1 MVSTQSTWG
10 HRSGGRVEQVQIELK
25 ERLFKM
31 NVKTVSC
38 VLALLF
44 AAANARYIGTGAS
57 GQCNEIQF
65 FPKCSSDQFLMNMM
79 QCNRVIQSGYPYQSK
94 GQCMSNAD
102 QWISC
107 MQSKL
112 AICMSSNCPSILGG
126 ILGGMDQF
134 MPVFNSFQG
143 VNSLEQ
149 VYQTLDGVIDQ
160 VFTLFNINLPGQLDV
175 IKQSGIKNWPV
186 PLPGVNGL
194 TIDQLLTDLICP
206 DPGVMPDSI
215 QNILLSVESSWQL
228 LSAMGYP
235 DTSAYVPFCDG
246 DFTQYIVNNLLQH
259 AKAFYAATS
268 RSEWCSVQTSLYE
281 MGSNVLN
288 NKCSF
293 DRLATIFSQ
302 VGVPDALIAM
312 FKDSP
317 QLILYTSGCSDTYQP
332 STYQSQPQYS
342 SNYQQSSYP
351 SQYSS
356 NYQESSY
363 PNQYSSNDQ
372 QSSYPSQYSSND
384 QQYQS
389 GGYQS
394 NYQSQYATGNNYN
407 DLENLLQGLLG
418 NNDVGNFLQGLFGGS
433 NMFGNSFGGLFGNSF
448 LNPFGNLFPNL
459 FGIPFGNS
467 NRNIFGGFSLNP
479 LGNFFPSLFGNPFQ
493 NLFGGSYRS
502 NYQQYPSNGYQSQ
515 YSSNNQQSGS
525 SGYQQSNYQ
534 SQYAPANNLGS
545 LFQNLLGNIGNI
557 FPGLFGGSNL
567 FGGSFQDIFGSLLQG
582 LMGSSYPSNYGSQ
595 SSGYQGA
602 SSNYGSQSSG
612 YQGASSNYGSQYSGY
627 QESSPSGYES
637 QSSEYQ
643 GSSSNYDSQS
653 PGY

>member
-1 MVSTQSTWG
+1 MG

-25 ERLFKM
+25 KRLFKM

-44 AAANARYIGTGAS
+44 AAANARYIGAGAS

-65 FPKCSSDQFLMNMM
+65 FPKCSSDQFIMNMM
-79 QCNRVIQSGYPYQSK
+79 QCNRDIQSGYPYQSK

-112 AICMSSNCPSILGG
+112 AMCMSSNCPSILGS

-160 VFTLFNINLPGQLDV
+160 VFTLFTINLPGQLDV

-194 TIDQLLTDLICP
+194 TIDQ
-206 DPGVMPDSI
+206 
-215 QNILLSVESSWQL
+215 
-228 LSAMGYP
+228 
-235 DTSAYVPFCDG
+235 
-246 DFTQYIVNNLLQH
+246 
-259 AKAFYAATS
+259 
-268 RSEWCSVQTSLYE
+268 
-281 MGSNVLN
+281 
-288 NKCSF
+288 
-293 DRLATIFSQ
+293 LATIFSQ

-317 QLILYTSGCSDTYQP
+317 QLILYTSGCSDTYQK
-332 STYQSQPQYS
+332 STYHSQSQYS

-356 NYQESSY
+356 N
-363 PNQYSSNDQ
+363 N
-372 QSSYPSQYSSND
+372 

-394 NYQSQYATGNNYN
+394 NYQSQYAAGNNYN

-418 NNDVGNFLQGLFGGS
+418 NSGFGNILQDLFGGSYQSNYQPGYQSQYSSNYQQYPSSAYQQSNYQNQYAPANNYNNIGSLFQNLMGNIDFESIFQGLFGGS
-433 NMFGNSFGGLFGNSF
+433 NM
-448 LNPFGNLFPNL
+448 
-459 FGIPFGNS
+459 
-467 NRNIFGGFSLNP
+467 
-479 LGNFFPSLFGNPFQ
+479 
-493 NLFGGSYRS
+493 
-502 NYQQYPSNGYQSQ
+502 
-515 YSSNNQQSGS
+515 
-525 SGYQQSNYQ
+525 
-534 SQYAPANNLGS
+534 A
-545 LFQNLLGNIGNI
+545 
-557 FPGLFGGSNL
+557 
-567 FGGSFQDIFGSLLQG
+567 GGSFQDIFGSLLQSFMG
-582 LMGSSYPSNYGSQ
+582 GSYPSGYQGSSSNYGSQ
-595 SSGYQGA
+595 SSGNQGS

-612 YQGASSNYGSQYSGY
+612 YQGSSSSGY
-627 QESSPSGYES
+627 QS
-637 QSSEYQ
+637 QSS
-643 GSSSNYDSQS
+643 DSQS
-653 PGY
+653 SSSPNY

>member
-1 MVSTQSTWG
+1 MG
-10 HRSGGRVEQVQIELK
+10 RGRVEQVQIEFK

-31 NVKTVSC
+31 NVTAVSC

-44 AAANARYIGTGAS
+44 AAANARYIGAGAS

-65 FPKCSSDQFLMNMM
+65 FPKCSSDQFIMNMM
-79 QCNRVIQSGYPYQSK
+79 QCNRAIQSGYPYQSK
-94 GQCMSNAD
+94 SQCMSNTD

-112 AICMSSNCPSILGG
+112 AMCMSSNCPSILGS
-126 ILGGMDQF
+126 ILGSMDQF

-143 VNSLEQ
+143 INSLEQ

-160 VFTLFNINLPGQLDV
+160 GFTLLNINLPGQLDL

-194 TIDQLLTDLICP
+194 TIDQLLTDMICP

-246 DFTQYIVNNLLQH
+246 DFTQYIVNNLLQQ

-281 MGSNVLN
+281 MGTNVLN
-288 NKCSF
+288 NKCNF
-293 DRLATIFSQ
+293 DRLAAIFSQ

-356 NYQESSY
+356 N
-363 PNQYSSNDQ
+363 
-372 QSSYPSQYSSND
+372 D

-389 GGYQS
+389 SGYQS

-407 DLENLLQGLLG
+407 DLE
-418 NNDVGNFLQGLFGGS
+418 NFLQGLFGGS
-433 NMFGNSFGGLFGNSF
+433 NMFGNSFGGLFGN
-448 LNPFGNLFPNL
+448 LFPNL
-459 FGIPFGNS
+459 FGSPFGNS
-467 NRNIFGGFSLNP
+467 
-479 LGNFFPSLFGNPFQ
+479 FPSLFGNPFQ

-502 NYQQYPSNGYQSQ
+502 NYQPGYQSQ
-515 YSSNNQQSGS
+515 YSSN
-525 SGYQQSNYQ
+525 YQQFNYQ

-582 LMGSSYPSNYGSQ
+582 LMGSSYPSNYPSQ

-602 SSNYGSQSSG
+602 SSNYGSQS
-612 YQGASSNYGSQYSGY
+612 SGY

>member
-10 HRSGGRVEQVQIELK
+10 HRSGGRVEQVQIESK

-31 NVKTVSC
+31 NFKAVTC

-65 FPKCSSDQFLMNMM
+65 FPKCSSDQFIMNMM
-79 QCNRVIQSGYPYQSK
+79 QCNRDIQSGYPYQSK

-112 AICMSSNCPSILGG
+112 AMCMSSNCPSILGS
-126 ILGGMDQF
+126 ILGSMDQF

-143 VNSLEQ
+143 INSLEQ

-160 VFTLFNINLPGQLDV
+160 VFTLLNINLPGQLDV

-194 TIDQLLTDLICP
+194 TIDQLLTDMICP

-235 DTSAYVPFCDG
+235 DTSAYVPFCGG

-288 NKCSF
+288 SKCSF

-332 STYQSQPQYS
+332 SNYQSQPQYSSNSQSSYPNQYS

-363 PNQYSSNDQ
+363 A
-372 QSSYPSQYSSND
+372 SQYSSND

-394 NYQSQYATGNNYN
+394 QYATGNNYN
-407 DLENLLQGLLG
+407 DL
-418 NNDVGNFLQGLFGGS
+418 GNFLQGLFGGS
-433 NMFGNSFGGLFGNSF
+433 NMFGNSFGGLLGNSF

-459 FGIPFGNS
+459 FGSPFGNS

-479 LGNFFPSLFGNPFQ
+479 FGNFFPSLFGNPFQ

-502 NYQQYPSNGYQSQ
+502 NYQPGYQSQYSSNYQQYPSNGYQSQ
-515 YSSNNQQSGS
+515 YSSNNQQYPS

-534 SQYAPANNLGS
+534 SQYAPANNYNNLGS

-557 FPGLFGGSNL
+557 FPGPFGGSNL

-582 LMGSSYPSNYGSQ
+582 LMGSSYPSNYPSQ
-595 SSGYQGA
+595 SAGYQGT
-602 SSNYGSQSSG
+602 
-612 YQGASSNYGSQYSGY
+612 
-627 QESSPSGYES
+627 
-637 QSSEYQ
+637 
-643 GSSSNYDSQS
+643 SSNYDSQS
-653 PGY
+653 PGYQQSSSNYESQSPGY

>member
-1 MVSTQSTWG
+1 MG
-10 HRSGGRVEQVQIELK
+10 FYLNK
-25 ERLFKM
+25 
-31 NVKTVSC
+31 VKAVLC
-38 VLALLF
+38 VTALLI
-44 AAANARYIGTGAS
+44 AVANARYIGAGAA
-57 GQCNEIQF
+57 GQCNGVQF
-65 FPKCSSDQFLMNMM
+65 FPKCSPDQFIINMM
-79 QCNRVIQSGYPYQSK
+79 QCNRIIQSGYPYQNK

-102 QWISC
+102 RWISC
-107 MQSKL
+107 MQTTL
-112 AICMSSNCPSILGG
+112 ENCMSSNCPSMLGSM
-126 ILGGMDQF
+126 LGGMNF
-134 MPVFNSFQG
+134 MPVFDSFQG
-143 VNSLEQ
+143 VHSLEQ
-149 VYQTLDGVIDQ
+149 VYQTLDGVIDMI
-160 VFTLFNINLPGQLDV
+160 FTLLNINLPGQLEM

-186 PLPGVNGL
+186 PLPGVVGL

-206 DPGVMPDSI
+206 NPGVMPDSI
-215 QNILLSVESSWQL
+215 QNILSSVESNWKF
-228 LSAMGYP
+228 LSSMGNP

-259 AKAFYAATS
+259 AKAFYTATS

-288 NKCSF
+288 SKCSF

-363 PNQYSSNDQ
+363 PSQYSSNDQ

-394 NYQSQYATGNNYN
+394 NHQSQYATGNNYN

-418 NNDVGNFLQGLFGGS
+418 NSGFGNFLQGLFGGS
-433 NMFGNSFGGLFGNSF
+433 NMFGHSFGGLFGNSF
-448 LNPFGNLFPNL
+448 LNPFGNLFSNL
-459 FGIPFGNS
+459 FGSPFGNPFANA
-467 NRNIFGGFSLNP
+467 NRNTFGGFSLNP
-479 LGNFFPSLFGNPFQ
+479 FGNFFPSLFGNPFQ

-502 NYQQYPSNGYQSQ
+502 NYQPGYQSQYSSNYQQYPSNGYQSQ
-515 YSSNNQQSGS
+515 YSSN
-525 SGYQQSNYQ
+525 YQQ
-534 SQYAPANNLGS
+534 
-545 LFQNLLGNIGNI
+545 
-557 FPGLFGGSNL
+557 
-567 FGGSFQDIFGSLLQG
+567 
-582 LMGSSYPSNYGSQ
+582 YPSN
-595 SSGYQGA
+595 GYQ
-602 SSNYGSQSSG
+602 S
-612 YQGASSNYGSQYSGY
+612 
-627 QESSPSGYES
+627 
-637 QSSEYQ
+637 
-643 GSSSNYDSQS
+643 
-653 PGY
+653 

>member
-1 MVSTQSTWG
+1 MGDIDAVQELSKFISNLKQQISKM
-10 HRSGGRVEQVQIELK
+10 HVKAQVLC
-25 ERLFKM
+25 L
-31 NVKTVSC
+31 V
-38 VLALLF
+38 ALLF
-44 AAANARYIGTGAS
+44 AVSNARYIGPGAS
-57 GQCNEIQF
+57 GQCNGVQF
-65 FPKCSSDQFLMNMM
+65 FPKCSPDQFIMNMM
-79 QCNRVIQSGYPYQSK
+79 QCNRIIQSGYPYQSK

-102 QWISC
+102 RWISC
-107 MQSKL
+107 MQTTL
-112 AICMSSNCPSILGG
+112 ENCMSSNCPSMLGNM
-126 ILGGMDQF
+126 LGGMNF
-134 MPVFNSFQG
+134 MPVFDSFQG

-160 VFTLFNINLPGQLDV
+160 IFTLFNINLPGQLEM

-215 QNILLSVESSWQL
+215 QNILLSVESNWQL
-228 LSAMGYP
+228 FSAIGYP

-259 AKAFYAATS
+259 AKAFYTATS

-288 NKCSF
+288 SKCSF

-342 SNYQQSSYP
+342 SNYQSSYP

-356 NYQESSY
+356 NYQ
-363 PNQYSSNDQ
+363 
-372 QSSYPSQYSSND
+372 QSSYPSQYSSSN

-418 NNDVGNFLQGLFGGS
+418 NSGFGNFLQGLFGGS
-433 NMFGNSFGGLFGNSF
+433 NMFGNSFGGIFGNSF
-448 LNPFGNLFPNL
+448 LNPFGNLFSNL
-459 FGIPFGNS
+459 FGSPFGNPFGNA
-467 NRNIFGGFSLNP
+467 NRNTFGGFSLNP
-479 LGNFFPSLFGNPFQ
+479 FGNFFPSLFGNSFRRLLSIQ
-493 NLFGGSYRS
+493 L
-502 NYQQYPSNGYQSQ
+502 
-515 YSSNNQQSGS
+515 
-525 SGYQQSNYQ
+525 
-534 SQYAPANNLGS
+534 PARLPKPILIQLPAIPIQWLPTIQLPKS
-545 LFQNLLGNIGNI
+545 ICTSKQ
-557 FPGLFGGSNL
+557 
-567 FGGSFQDIFGSLLQG
+567 LQ
-582 LMGSSYPSNYGSQ
+582 
-595 SSGYQGA
+595 
-602 SSNYGSQSSG
+602 
-612 YQGASSNYGSQYSGY
+612 
-627 QESSPSGYES
+627 
-637 QSSEYQ
+637 
-643 GSSSNYDSQS
+643 
-653 PGY
+653 

>member
-1 MVSTQSTWG
+1 MGIDV
-10 HRSGGRVEQVQIELK
+10 VEELSKFISNLKQQISKMHVKAQVL
-25 ERLFKM
+25 
-31 NVKTVSC
+31 C
-38 VLALLF
+38 VVALLF
-44 AAANARYIGTGAS
+44 AVSNARYIGAGAS
-57 GQCNEIQF
+57 GQCNGVQF
-65 FPKCSSDQFLMNMM
+65 FPKCSPDQFIMNMM
-79 QCNRVIQSGYPYQSK
+79 QCNRIIQSGYPYQSK

-102 QWISC
+102 RWISC
-107 MQSKL
+107 MQTTL
-112 AICMSSNCPSILGG
+112 ENCMSSNCPSMLDNM
-126 ILGGMDQF
+126 LGGMNF
-134 MPVFNSFQG
+134 MPVFDSFQG

-160 VFTLFNINLPGQLDV
+160 IFTLFNINLPGQLDV

-194 TIDQLLTDLICP
+194 TIGQLLTDLICP

-259 AKAFYAATS
+259 AKAFYTASS

-281 MGSNVLN
+281 MGTNVLN

-293 DRLATIFSQ
+293 DRLAAIFSQ

-332 STYQSQPQYS
+332 STYQSQPQYP
-342 SNYQQSSYP
+342 SNNQHSSYP

-356 NYQESSY
+356 N
-363 PNQYSSNDQ
+363 N
-372 QSSYPSQYSSND
+372 
-384 QQYQS
+384 QQYQP

-394 NYQSQYATGNNYN
+394 NYQSPYAAGNNYN

-418 NNDVGNFLQGLFGGS
+418 NSGFGNILQGLFKGS
-433 NMFGNSFGGLFGNSF
+433 NMFGNSCRGSNLFGNSFGGLFGNSF
-448 LNPFGNLFPNL
+448 
-459 FGIPFGNS
+459 
-467 NRNIFGGFSLNP
+467 
-479 LGNFFPSLFGNPFQ
+479 
-493 NLFGGSYRS
+493 GGSYQSNYQPGYQSQYSS

-582 LMGSSYPSNYGSQ
+582 LMGSSYPSNYPSQ

>member
-1 MVSTQSTWG
+1 MGDIDAVQELSKFISNLKQQISKM
-10 HRSGGRVEQVQIELK
+10 HVKAQVLC
-25 ERLFKM
+25 L
-31 NVKTVSC
+31 V
-38 VLALLF
+38 ALLF
-44 AAANARYIGTGAS
+44 AVSNARYIGPGAS
-57 GQCNEIQF
+57 GQCNGVQF
-65 FPKCSSDQFLMNMM
+65 FPKCSPDQFIMNMM
-79 QCNRVIQSGYPYQSK
+79 QCNRIIQSGYPYQSK
-94 GQCMSNAD
+94 DQCMSNAD
-102 QWISC
+102 RWISC
-107 MQSKL
+107 MQTTL
-112 AICMSSNCPSILGG
+112 ENCMSSNCPSMLGNM
-126 ILGGMDQF
+126 LGGMNF
-134 MPVFNSFQG
+134 MPVFDSFQG

-160 VFTLFNINLPGQLDV
+160 IFTLFNINLPGQLEM

-215 QNILLSVESSWQL
+215 QNILSSVETNWQMLSS
-228 LSAMGYP
+228 MGYP

-246 DFTQYIVNNLLQH
+246 DFTQYIVNNLLEH
-259 AKAFYAATS
+259 AKAFYTATS
-268 RSEWCSVQTSLYE
+268 RTEWCSVQTSLYE

-288 NKCSF
+288 SKCNF

-332 STYQSQPQYS
+332 STYRSQPQYS

-363 PNQYSSNDQ
+363 PSQYSSNDQ

-502 NYQQYPSNGYQSQ
+502 NYQ
-515 YSSNNQQSGS
+515 
-525 SGYQQSNYQ
+525 
-534 SQYAPANNLGS
+534 
-545 LFQNLLGNIGNI
+545 
-557 FPGLFGGSNL
+557 
-567 FGGSFQDIFGSLLQG
+567 
-582 LMGSSYPSNYGSQ
+582 
-595 SSGYQGA
+595 
-602 SSNYGSQSSG
+602 
-612 YQGASSNYGSQYSGY
+612 
-627 QESSPSGYES
+627 
-637 QSSEYQ
+637 
-643 GSSSNYDSQS
+643 

>member
-1 MVSTQSTWG
+1 MG
-10 HRSGGRVEQVQIELK
+10 RGRVEQVQIEFK

-31 NVKTVSC
+31 NVTAVSC
-38 VLALLF
+38 VLVLLF
-44 AAANARYIGTGAS
+44 AAANARYIGAGAS

-126 ILGGMDQF
+126 ILSGMDQF

-160 VFTLFNINLPGQLDV
+160 IFTLFNINLPGQLDV

-215 QNILLSVESSWQL
+215 QNIVLSVE
-228 LSAMGYP
+228 
-235 DTSAYVPFCDG
+235 
-246 DFTQYIVNNLLQH
+246 
-259 AKAFYAATS
+259 
-268 RSEWCSVQTSLYE
+268 TSLYE

-288 NKCSF
+288 SKCSF

-332 STYQSQPQYS
+332 SNYQSQPQYSSNSQSSYPSQYS

-356 NYQESSY
+356 NYQE
-363 PNQYSSNDQ
+363 
-372 QSSYPSQYSSND
+372 
-384 QQYQS
+384 
-389 GGYQS
+389 
-394 NYQSQYATGNNYN
+394 
-407 DLENLLQGLLG
+407 
-418 NNDVGNFLQGLFGGS
+418 
-433 NMFGNSFGGLFGNSF
+433 
-448 LNPFGNLFPNL
+448 
-459 FGIPFGNS
+459 
-467 NRNIFGGFSLNP
+467 
-479 LGNFFPSLFGNPFQ
+479 
-493 NLFGGSYRS
+493 
-502 NYQQYPSNGYQSQ
+502 YPSNGYQSQ

-582 LMGSSYPSNYGSQ
+582 LMGSSYPSNYLSQSSGYQGASSNYGSQ

-602 SSNYGSQSSG
+602 SSNYGSQSSE

>member
-25 ERLFKM
+25 KRLFKM

-65 FPKCSSDQFLMNMM
+65 FPKCSSDQFIMNMM
-79 QCNRVIQSGYPYQSK
+79 QCNRNIQSGYPYQSK

-149 VYQTLDGVIDQ
+149 VYQILDGVIDQ

-194 TIDQLLTDLICP
+194 TIDRLLTDLICP

-259 AKAFYAATS
+259 AKAFYTATS

-293 DRLATIFSQ
+293 DRLAAIFSQ

-351 SQYSS
+351 SQYS
-356 NYQESSY
+356 
-363 PNQYSSNDQ
+363 
-372 QSSYPSQYSSND
+372 
-384 QQYQS
+384 
-389 GGYQS
+389 S

-502 NYQQYPSNGYQSQ
+502 NYQPGYQSQYSSNYQQYPSNGYQSQ

-525 SGYQQSNYQ
+525 SGYQQFNYQ

-582 LMGSSYPSNYGSQ
+582 LMGSSYPSNYLSQ

-627 QESSPSGYES
+627 QGASSNYGSQYSGYQESSPSGYES
-637 QSSEYQ
+637 QSSEYH

>member
-25 ERLFKM
+25 KRLFKM
-31 NVKTVSC
+31 NVKTVTC

-44 AAANARYIGTGAS
+44 AAANARYIGAGAS

-65 FPKCSSDQFLMNMM
+65 FPKCSSDQFIMNMM
-79 QCNRVIQSGYPYQSK
+79 QCNRDIQSGYPYQSK

-112 AICMSSNCPSILGG
+112 AMCMSSNCPSILGS
-126 ILGGMDQF
+126 ILGSMDQF

-143 VNSLEQ
+143 INSLEQ

-228 LSAMGYP
+228 FSAIGYP

-259 AKAFYAATS
+259 AKAFYTATS

-342 SNYQQSSYP
+342 SNSQSSYP

-356 NYQESSY
+356 NYQ
-363 PNQYSSNDQ
+363 
-372 QSSYPSQYSSND
+372 QSSYPSQYS
-384 QQYQS
+384 
-389 GGYQS
+389 
-394 NYQSQYATGNNYN
+394 
-407 DLENLLQGLLG
+407 
-418 NNDVGNFLQGLFGGS
+418 
-433 NMFGNSFGGLFGNSF
+433 
-448 LNPFGNLFPNL
+448 
-459 FGIPFGNS
+459 
-467 NRNIFGGFSLNP
+467 
-479 LGNFFPSLFGNPFQ
+479 
-493 NLFGGSYRS
+493 S

-515 YSSNNQQSGS
+515 YSSNYQQYPSN
-525 SGYQQSNYQ
+525 GYQQSNYQ

-582 LMGSSYPSNYGSQ
+582 LMGSSYPSNYLSQSSGYQGASSNYGSQ

-602 SSNYGSQSSG
+602 SSNYGSQSSE

>member
-1 MVSTQSTWG
+1 MG

-25 ERLFKM
+25 KRLFKM

-65 FPKCSSDQFLMNMM
+65 FPKCSSDQFIMNMM

-149 VYQTLDGVIDQ
+149 VYQILDGVIDQ

-206 DPGVMPDSI
+206 DPGVMSDSI

-246 DFTQYIVNNLLQH
+246 DFTQYIVNNLLEH
-259 AKAFYAATS
+259 AKAFFTATS

-288 NKCSF
+288 NKCNL
-293 DRLATIFSQ
+293 DRLATIFIQ

-317 QLILYTSGCSDTYQP
+317 QLILYTSGCSDTYQK
-332 STYQSQPQYS
+332 STYHSQLQYP
-342 SNYQQSSYP
+342 SNNQQSSYL

-356 NYQESSY
+356 N
-363 PNQYSSNDQ
+363 N
-372 QSSYPSQYSSND
+372 

-389 GGYQS
+389 GGCQS
-394 NYQSQYATGNNYN
+394 NYQSQYAAGNNYN

-418 NNDVGNFLQGLFGGS
+418 NSGFGNILQGLFRGS
-433 NMFGNSFGGLFGNSF
+433 NMFGNSCGGSNLFGNLFGGLFGNSF
-448 LNPFGNLFPNL
+448 LNPFGN
-459 FGIPFGNS
+459 
-467 NRNIFGGFSLNP
+467 
-479 LGNFFPSLFGNPFQ
+479 PFQ
-493 NLFGGSYRS
+493 NLFGGSYQS
-502 NYQQYPSNGYQSQ
+502 NYQPGYQSQ
-515 YSSNNQQSGS
+515 YSSNYQQYPS

-534 SQYAPANNLGS
+534 NQYAPANNYNDIGS
-545 LFQNLLGNIGNI
+545 LFQNLLGSIDFGSI
-557 FPGLFGGSNL
+557 FQGLFGGSNMT
-567 FGGSFQDIFGSLLQG
+567 GGSFQDIFGSLLQSF
-582 LMGSSYPSNYGSQ
+582 MGSSYPSGYQGSSYNYGSQ
-595 SSGYQGA
+595 SSGYQG
-602 SSNYGSQSSG
+602 SSSSGYRSQSSD
-612 YQGASSNYGSQYSGY
+612 
-627 QESSPSGYES
+627 S
-637 QSSEYQ
+637 QSS
-643 GSSSNYDSQS
+643 SSTNY
-653 PGY
+653 

>member
-25 ERLFKM
+25 KRLFKM
-31 NVKTVSC
+31 NVKAVSC

-79 QCNRVIQSGYPYQSK
+79 QCNRVIQSGYPYQGK

-126 ILGGMDQF
+126 ILSGMDQF

-160 VFTLFNINLPGQLDV
+160 IFTLFNINLPGQLDV

-215 QNILLSVESSWQL
+215 QNIVLSVESSWQL

-259 AKAFYAATS
+259 AKAFYTATS

-302 VGVPDALIAM
+302 VGVPGALIAM

-363 PNQYSSNDQ
+363 P
-372 QSSYPSQYSSND
+372 SQYSSND

-394 NYQSQYATGNNYN
+394 QYATGNNYN
-407 DLENLLQGLLG
+407 DL
-418 NNDVGNFLQGLFGGS
+418 GNFLQGLFGGS
-433 NMFGNSFGGLFGNSF
+433 NMFGNSFGGLLGNS
-448 LNPFGNLFPNL
+448 
-459 FGIPFGNS
+459 
-467 NRNIFGGFSLNP
+467 
-479 LGNFFPSLFGNPFQ
+479 FQ
-493 NLFGGSYRS
+493 NLFGDSYRSNYQPGYQSQYSS

-557 FPGLFGGSNL
+557 FPGLFGGSN
-567 FGGSFQDIFGSLLQG
+567 
-582 LMGSSYPSNYGSQ
+582 
-595 SSGYQGA
+595 
-602 SSNYGSQSSG
+602 
-612 YQGASSNYGSQYSGY
+612 
-627 QESSPSGYES
+627 
-637 QSSEYQ
+637 
-643 GSSSNYDSQS
+643 
-653 PGY
+653 

>member
-25 ERLFKM
+25 KRLFKM

-65 FPKCSSDQFLMNMM
+65 FPKCSSDQFIMNMM
-79 QCNRVIQSGYPYQSK
+79 QCNRNIQSGYPYQSK

-149 VYQTLDGVIDQ
+149 VYQILDGVIDQ

-194 TIDQLLTDLICP
+194 TIDRLLTDLICP
-206 DPGVMPDSI
+206 DPGVMSDSI

-281 MGSNVLN
+281 MGTNVLN

-342 SNYQQSSYP
+342 SNSQSSYQQSSYP

-356 NYQESSY
+356 
-363 PNQYSSNDQ
+363 SN
-372 QSSYPSQYSSND
+372 

-394 NYQSQYATGNNYN
+394 NYQSQYAPANNY
-407 DLENLLQGLLG
+407 
-418 NNDVGNFLQGLFGGS
+418 
-433 NMFGNSFGGLFGNSF
+433 
-448 LNPFGNLFPNL
+448 
-459 FGIPFGNS
+459 
-467 NRNIFGGFSLNP
+467 
-479 LGNFFPSLFGNPFQ
+479 
-493 NLFGGSYRS
+493 
-502 NYQQYPSNGYQSQ
+502 
-515 YSSNNQQSGS
+515 
-525 SGYQQSNYQ
+525 
-534 SQYAPANNLGS
+534 NNLGS

-557 FPGLFGGSNL
+557 FPGPFGGSNL

-582 LMGSSYPSNYGSQ
+582 L
-595 SSGYQGA
+595 
-602 SSNYGSQSSG
+602 
-612 YQGASSNYGSQYSGY
+612 
-627 QESSPSGYES
+627 
-637 QSSEYQ
+637 
-643 GSSSNYDSQS
+643 
-653 PGY
+653 

>member
-1 MVSTQSTWG
+1 MG
-10 HRSGGRVEQVQIELK
+10 FYLNK
-25 ERLFKM
+25 
-31 NVKTVSC
+31 VKAVLC
-38 VLALLF
+38 VTALLI
-44 AAANARYIGTGAS
+44 AVANARYIGAGAA
-57 GQCNEIQF
+57 GQCNGVQF
-65 FPKCSSDQFLMNMM
+65 FPKCSPDQFIINMM
-79 QCNRVIQSGYPYQSK
+79 QCNRIIQSGYPYQNK

-102 QWISC
+102 RWISC
-107 MQSKL
+107 MQTTL
-112 AICMSSNCPSILGG
+112 ENCMSSNCPSMLGSM
-126 ILGGMDQF
+126 LGGMNF
-134 MPVFNSFQG
+134 MPVFDSFQG
-143 VNSLEQ
+143 VHSLEQ
-149 VYQTLDGVIDQ
+149 VYQTLDGVIDMI
-160 VFTLFNINLPGQLDV
+160 FTLFNINLPGQLEM
-175 IKQSGIKNWPV
+175 IQQSGIKNWPV

-194 TIDQLLTDLICP
+194 TIDQLLTDLVCP

-215 QNILLSVESSWQL
+215 QNILSSVESNW
-228 LSAMGYP
+228 LSLSSMGYP

-246 DFTQYIVNNLLQH
+246 DFTQYIVNNLLEH
-259 AKAFYAATS
+259 AKAFFTATS

-363 PNQYSSNDQ
+363 P
-372 QSSYPSQYSSND
+372 SQYSSND

-389 GGYQS
+389 SGYQS

-418 NNDVGNFLQGLFGGS
+418 NNGVGNFLQGLFGGS
-433 NMFGNSFGGLFGNSF
+433 NMFGNSFGGLFGN
-448 LNPFGNLFPNL
+448 LFPNL
-459 FGIPFGNS
+459 FGSPFGNS

-479 LGNFFPSLFGNPFQ
+479 FGNFFPSLFGNPFQ

-502 NYQQYPSNGYQSQ
+502 NYQPGYQSQYSSNYQQYPSNGYQSQ
-515 YSSNNQQSGS
+515 YSSNYQQSGS

-545 LFQNLLGNIGNI
+545 LGSLFQNLLGNIGNI
-557 FPGLFGGSNL
+557 FPGPFGGSNL

-582 LMGSSYPSNYGSQ
+582 LMGSSYPSNYPSQ
-595 SSGYQGA
+595 SAGYQGA

-612 YQGASSNYGSQYSGY
+612 YEQSP
-627 QESSPSGYES
+627 PSGYES

>member
-10 HRSGGRVEQVQIELK
+10 HRSGGRVEQVQIESK

-31 NVKTVSC
+31 NFKAVTC

-65 FPKCSSDQFLMNMM
+65 FPKCSSDQFIMNMM
-79 QCNRVIQSGYPYQSK
+79 QCNRDIQSGYPYQSK
-94 GQCMSNAD
+94 GQCMSNTD

-112 AICMSSNCPSILGG
+112 AMCMSSNCPSILGS
-126 ILGGMDQF
+126 ILGSMDQF

-143 VNSLEQ
+143 INSLEQ

-160 VFTLFNINLPGQLDV
+160 VFTLLNINLPGQLDV

-194 TIDQLLTDLICP
+194 TIDQLLTDMICP

-235 DTSAYVPFCDG
+235 DTSAYVPFCGG

-288 NKCSF
+288 SKCSF

-332 STYQSQPQYS
+332 SNYQSQPQYS
-342 SNYQQSSYP
+342 SNS
-351 SQYSS
+351 
-356 NYQESSY
+356 
-363 PNQYSSNDQ
+363 

-394 NYQSQYATGNNYN
+394 QYATGNNYN
-407 DLENLLQGLLG
+407 DL
-418 NNDVGNFLQGLFGGS
+418 GNFLQGLFGGS
-433 NMFGNSFGGLFGNSF
+433 NMFGNSFGGLLGNSF

-459 FGIPFGNS
+459 FGSPFGNS

-479 LGNFFPSLFGNPFQ
+479 FGNFFPSLFGNPFQ

-502 NYQQYPSNGYQSQ
+502 NYQPGYQSQ
-515 YSSNNQQSGS
+515 YSSNYQQYPSN
-525 SGYQQSNYQ
+525 GYQQSNYQ
-534 SQYAPANNLGS
+534 SHYAPANNYNNLGS
-545 LFQNLLGNIGNI
+545 LFQNLLGNIRNI

-582 LMGSSYPSNYGSQ
+582 LMGSSYPSNYLSQSSGYQGASSNYGSQ

-602 SSNYGSQSSG
+602 SSNYGSQSSE

>member
-1 MVSTQSTWG
+1 MG

-25 ERLFKM
+25 KRLFKM
-31 NVKTVSC
+31 NVKAVSC

-112 AICMSSNCPSILGG
+112 AICMSSSCPSILGG

-228 LSAMGYP
+228 FSAIGYP

-259 AKAFYAATS
+259 AKAFYTATS

-288 NKCSF
+288 SKCSF

-332 STYQSQPQYS
+332 SNYQSQPQYSSNSQSSYPSQYS

-356 NYQESSY
+356 NYQ
-363 PNQYSSNDQ
+363 
-372 QSSYPSQYSSND
+372 
-384 QQYQS
+384 QYQS
-389 GGYQS
+389 GG
-394 NYQSQYATGNNYN
+394 YQSQYATGNNYN
-407 DLENLLQGLLG
+407 DL
-418 NNDVGNFLQGLFGGS
+418 GNFLQGLFGGS
-433 NMFGNSFGGLFGNSF
+433 NMFGNSFGGLLGNSF

-459 FGIPFGNS
+459 FGSPFGNS

-479 LGNFFPSLFGNPFQ
+479 FGNFFPSLFGNPFQ

-502 NYQQYPSNGYQSQ
+502 NYQPGYQSQYSSNYQQYPSNGYQSQ
-515 YSSNNQQSGS
+515 YSSNNQQYPS

-534 SQYAPANNLGS
+534 SQYAPANNYNNLGS

-567 FGGSFQDIFGSLLQG
+567 FGGPFQDIFGSLLQG
-582 LMGSSYPSNYGSQ
+582 LMGSSFPSNYPSQ
-595 SSGYQGA
+595 SAGYQGA

-612 YQGASSNYGSQYSGY
+612 YEQSP
-627 QESSPSGYES
+627 PSGYES
-637 QSSEYQ
+637 QPSEYQ
-643 GSSSNYDSQS
+643 GTSSYYDSQS
-653 PGY
+653 PGYQQSSSNYESQSPGY

>member
-25 ERLFKM
+25 KRLFKM

-65 FPKCSSDQFLMNMM
+65 FPKCSSDQFIMNMM
-79 QCNRVIQSGYPYQSK
+79 QCNRNIQSGYPYQSK

-102 QWISC
+102 HWISC

-149 VYQTLDGVIDQ
+149 VYQTLDGVINQ

-281 MGSNVLN
+281 MGTNVLN

-317 QLILYTSGCSDTYQP
+317 QLILYTSGCADTYQK
-332 STYQSQPQYS
+332 STYHSQPQYS

-356 NYQESSY
+356 N
-363 PNQYSSNDQ
+363 NQR
-372 QSSYPSQYSSND
+372 
-384 QQYQS
+384 YQS

-394 NYQSQYATGNNYN
+394 NYQSQYAAGNNYN

-418 NNDVGNFLQGLFGGS
+418 NSGFGNILQGLFRGS
-433 NMFGNSFGGLFGNSF
+433 NMFGNSCGGSNLFGNSF
-448 LNPFGNLFPNL
+448 G
-459 FGIPFGNS
+459 GPFGNS
-467 NRNIFGGFSLNP
+467 
-479 LGNFFPSLFGNPFQ
+479 FPNLFGNPFQ
-493 NLFGGSYRS
+493 NLFGGSYQS
-502 NYQQYPSNGYQSQ
+502 NYQPGYQSQ
-515 YSSNNQQSGS
+515 YSSNYQQYPS
-525 SGYQQSNYQ
+525 SAYQQSNYQ
-534 SQYAPANNLGS
+534 NQYAPANNYNNIGS
-545 LFQNLLGNIGNI
+545 LFQNLLGNIDFESI
-557 FPGLFGGSNL
+557 FQGLFGGSNMA
-567 FGGSFQDIFGSLLQG
+567 GGSFQDIFGSLLQSFMG
-582 LMGSSYPSNYGSQ
+582 GSYPSGYQGSSSNYGSQ
-595 SSGYQGA
+595 SSGNQGS

-612 YQGASSNYGSQYSGY
+612 YQGSSSSGY
-627 QESSPSGYES
+627 QS
-637 QSSEYQ
+637 QSS
-643 GSSSNYDSQS
+643 DSQS
-653 PGY
+653 SSSPNY

>member
-1 MVSTQSTWG
+1 MGIDV
-10 HRSGGRVEQVQIELK
+10 VEELSKFISNLKQQISKMHVKAQVLC
-25 ERLFKM
+25 L
-31 NVKTVSC
+31 V
-38 VLALLF
+38 ALLF
-44 AAANARYIGTGAS
+44 AVSNARYIGAGAA
-57 GQCNEIQF
+57 GQCNGVQF
-65 FPKCSSDQFLMNMM
+65 FPKCSPDQFIMNMM
-79 QCNRVIQSGYPYQSK
+79 QCNRIIQSGYPYQSK

-107 MQSKL
+107 MQTTL
-112 AICMSSNCPSILGG
+112 ENCMSSNCPSMLGSM
-126 ILGGMDQF
+126 LGGMNF
-134 MPVFNSFQG
+134 MPVFDSFQG
-143 VNSLEQ
+143 VHSLEQ
-149 VYQTLDGVIDQ
+149 VYQTLDGVIDMI
-160 VFTLFNINLPGQLDV
+160 FTLFNINLPGQLEM
-175 IKQSGIKNWPV
+175 IQQSGIKNWPV

-194 TIDQLLTDLICP
+194 TIDQLLTDLVCP

-215 QNILLSVESSWQL
+215 QNILSSVESNW
-228 LSAMGYP
+228 LSLSSMGYP

-246 DFTQYIVNNLLQH
+246 DFTQYIVNNLLEH
-259 AKAFYAATS
+259 AKAFFTATS

-288 NKCSF
+288 NKCNF

-332 STYQSQPQYS
+332 SNYQSQPQYS
-342 SNYQQSSYP
+342 SNS
-351 SQYSS
+351 
-356 NYQESSY
+356 
-363 PNQYSSNDQ
+363 

-394 NYQSQYATGNNYN
+394 QYATGNNYN
-407 DLENLLQGLLG
+407 DL
-418 NNDVGNFLQGLFGGS
+418 GNFLQGLFGGS
-433 NMFGNSFGGLFGNSF
+433 NMFGNSFGGLLGNSF

-459 FGIPFGNS
+459 FGSPFGNS

-479 LGNFFPSLFGNPFQ
+479 FGNFFPSLFGNPFQ

-502 NYQQYPSNGYQSQ
+502 NYQPGYQSQYSSNYQQYPSNGYQSQ
-515 YSSNNQQSGS
+515 YSSNNQQYPS

-534 SQYAPANNLGS
+534 SQYAPANNYNNLGS

-567 FGGSFQDIFGSLLQG
+567 FGGPFQDIFGSLLQG
-582 LMGSSYPSNYGSQ
+582 LMGSSFPSNYPSQ
-595 SSGYQGA
+595 SAGYQGA

-612 YQGASSNYGSQYSGY
+612 YEQSP
-627 QESSPSGYES
+627 PSGYES
-637 QSSEYQ
+637 QPSEYQ
-643 GSSSNYDSQS
+643 GTSSYYDSQS
-653 PGY
+653 PGYQQSSSNYESQSPGY

>member
-1 MVSTQSTWG
+1 MG

-25 ERLFKM
+25 KRLFKM
-31 NVKTVSC
+31 HVKTVSC

-65 FPKCSSDQFLMNMM
+65 FPKCSSDQFIMNMM

-112 AICMSSNCPSILGG
+112 AICMSSSCPSILGG

-206 DPGVMPDSI
+206 DPGVMSDSI

-228 LSAMGYP
+228 LSARGYP

-246 DFTQYIVNNLLQH
+246 DFTQYIVNNLLEH
-259 AKAFYAATS
+259 AKAFFTATS

-288 NKCSF
+288 NKCNF

-317 QLILYTSGCSDTYQP
+317 QLILYTSGCSDTYQK
-332 STYQSQPQYS
+332 STYHSQLQYP
-342 SNYQQSSYP
+342 SNNQQSSYL

-356 NYQESSY
+356 N
-363 PNQYSSNDQ
+363 NQK
-372 QSSYPSQYSSND
+372 
-384 QQYQS
+384 YQS

-394 NYQSQYATGNNYN
+394 NYQSPYAAGNNYN

-418 NNDVGNFLQGLFGGS
+418 NSG
-433 NMFGNSFGGLFGNSF
+433 FGNILQGLFGNSF
-448 LNPFGNLFPNL
+448 LNPFGNLFESPYGNL
-459 FGIPFGNS
+459 FGGLSLNPFGNS
-467 NRNIFGGFSLNP
+467 
-479 LGNFFPSLFGNPFQ
+479 FPNLFGNPFQ
-493 NLFGGSYRS
+493 NLFGGSYQS
-502 NYQQYPSNGYQSQ
+502 NYQPGYQSQ
-515 YSSNNQQSGS
+515 YSSNYQQYPS

-534 SQYAPANNLGS
+534 NQYAPANNYNDIGS
-545 LFQNLLGNIGNI
+545 LFQNLLGSIDFGSI
-557 FPGLFGGSNL
+557 FQRLFGGSNMT
-567 FGGSFQDIFGSLLQG
+567 GGSFQDIFGSLLQSF
-582 LMGSSYPSNYGSQ
+582 MGSSYPSGYQGSSYNYGSQ
-595 SSGYQGA
+595 SSDYQGS

-612 YQGASSNYGSQYSGY
+612 YQGSSSSGY
-627 QESSPSGYES
+627 RS
-637 QSSEYQ
+637 QSS
-643 GSSSNYDSQS
+643 DSQS
-653 PGY
+653 SSSTNY

>member
-10 HRSGGRVEQVQIELK
+10 HRPGVRVEQVQIELK
-25 ERLFKM
+25 KRLFKM

-65 FPKCSSDQFLMNMM
+65 FPKCSSDQFIMNMM
-79 QCNRVIQSGYPYQSK
+79 QCNRNIQSGYPYQSK

-194 TIDQLLTDLICP
+194 TIDQLLTDMICP

-259 AKAFYAATS
+259 AKAFYTATS

-288 NKCSF
+288 NECSF

-302 VGVPDALIAM
+302 VGVPGALIAM

-356 NYQESSY
+356 NYQQSSS
-363 PNQYSSNDQ
+363 PSQYSSNYQ

-389 GGYQS
+389 SGYQS

-407 DLENLLQGLLG
+407 DLENLLQGL
-418 NNDVGNFLQGLFGGS
+418 FGGS
-433 NMFGNSFGGLFGNSF
+433 NMFGNSFGGLFGN
-448 LNPFGNLFPNL
+448 LFPNL
-459 FGIPFGNS
+459 FGSPFGNS

-479 LGNFFPSLFGNPFQ
+479 FGNFFPSLFGNPFQ

-502 NYQQYPSNGYQSQ
+502 NYQPGYQSQ
-515 YSSNNQQSGS
+515 YSSNYQQYPSN
-525 SGYQQSNYQ
+525 GYQQSNYQ
-534 SQYAPANNLGS
+534 SHYAPANNYNNLGS
-545 LFQNLLGNIGNI
+545 LFQNLLGNIRNI

-582 LMGSSYPSNYGSQ
+582 LMGSSYPSNYPSQ
-595 SSGYQGA
+595 SAGYQGA
-602 SSNYGSQSSG
+602 
-612 YQGASSNYGSQYSGY
+612 
-627 QESSPSGYES
+627 
-637 QSSEYQ
+637 
-643 GSSSNYDSQS
+643 SSNYDSQS
-653 PGY
+653 PGYQQSSSNYESQSPGY

>member
-1 MVSTQSTWG
+1 MG
-10 HRSGGRVEQVQIELK
+10 RGRVEQVQIEFK

-31 NVKTVSC
+31 NVTAVTC

-44 AAANARYIGTGAS
+44 AAANARYIGAGAS

-65 FPKCSSDQFLMNMM
+65 FPKCSSDQFIMNMM
-79 QCNRVIQSGYPYQSK
+79 QCNRAIQSGYPYQSK
-94 GQCMSNAD
+94 GQCVSNAD

-107 MQSKL
+107 MQSKS
-112 AICMSSNCPSILGG
+112 AMCMSSNCPSILGS

-143 VNSLEQ
+143 VSSLGQ

-194 TIDQLLTDLICP
+194 TIDQLLTDMICP

-246 DFTQYIVNNLLQH
+246 DFTQYIVNNLLQQ

-281 MGSNVLN
+281 MGTNVLN

-342 SNYQQSSYP
+342 SNSQSSYP

-356 NYQESSY
+356 NYQ
-363 PNQYSSNDQ
+363 
-372 QSSYPSQYSSND
+372 QSSYPSQYSSSN

-407 DLENLLQGLLG
+407 ALEIFFKDFSEALICSETHSEEFLETHFLTHLETSSLASLETLFKIFSEALIDPTTSQVTKANTNPTTSNTHPMVTKVSTHLTI
-418 NNDVGNFLQGLFGGS
+418 NNTHPVVTNNPITKV
-433 NMFGNSFGGLFGNSF
+433 NMH
-448 LNPFGNLFPNL
+448 
-459 FGIPFGNS
+459 
-467 NRNIFGGFSLNP
+467 
-479 LGNFFPSLFGNPFQ
+479 
-493 NLFGGSYRS
+493 
-502 NYQQYPSNGYQSQ
+502 QQTTT
-515 YSSNNQQSGS
+515 
-525 SGYQQSNYQ
+525 
-534 SQYAPANNLGS
+534 
-545 LFQNLLGNIGNI
+545 IT
-557 FPGLFGGSNL
+557 
-567 FGGSFQDIFGSLLQG
+567 
-582 LMGSSYPSNYGSQ
+582 
-595 SSGYQGA
+595 
-602 SSNYGSQSSG
+602 
-612 YQGASSNYGSQYSGY
+612 
-627 QESSPSGYES
+627 
-637 QSSEYQ
+637 
-643 GSSSNYDSQS
+643 
-653 PGY
+653 

>member
-10 HRSGGRVEQVQIELK
+10 HRSGGRVEQVQIESK

-31 NVKTVSC
+31 NVKVVSC

-44 AAANARYIGTGAS
+44 ATANARYIGTGAS

-126 ILGGMDQF
+126 ILSGMDQF
-134 MPVFNSFQG
+134 MPVFSSFQG

-160 VFTLFNINLPGQLDV
+160 IFTLFNINLPGQLDV

-215 QNILLSVESSWQL
+215 QNILLSVE
-228 LSAMGYP
+228 
-235 DTSAYVPFCDG
+235 
-246 DFTQYIVNNLLQH
+246 
-259 AKAFYAATS
+259 
-268 RSEWCSVQTSLYE
+268 TSLYE

-288 NKCSF
+288 SKCSF

-332 STYQSQPQYS
+332 SNYQSQPQYS
-342 SNYQQSSYP
+342 SNSQSSYP

-356 NYQESSY
+356 NY
-363 PNQYSSNDQ
+363 Q

-389 GGYQS
+389 G
-394 NYQSQYATGNNYN
+394 
-407 DLENLLQGLLG
+407 
-418 NNDVGNFLQGLFGGS
+418 
-433 NMFGNSFGGLFGNSF
+433 
-448 LNPFGNLFPNL
+448 
-459 FGIPFGNS
+459 
-467 NRNIFGGFSLNP
+467 
-479 LGNFFPSLFGNPFQ
+479 
-493 NLFGGSYRS
+493 
-502 NYQQYPSNGYQSQ
+502 GYQSQ

-582 LMGSSYPSNYGSQ
+582 LMGSSYPSNYLSQ

-612 YQGASSNYGSQYSGY
+612 YEQSP
-627 QESSPSGYES
+627 PSGYES
-637 QSSEYQ
+637 QPSEYQ
-643 GSSSNYDSQS
+643 GTSSNYDSQS
-653 PGY
+653 PGYQQSSSNYESQSPGY

>member
-1 MVSTQSTWG
+1 MG
-10 HRSGGRVEQVQIELK
+10 RGRVEQVQIELK

-31 NVKTVSC
+31 NFKAVTC

-44 AAANARYIGTGAS
+44 AAANARYIGAGAS

-65 FPKCSSDQFLMNMM
+65 FPKCSSDQFIMNMM

-143 VNSLEQ
+143 DNSLEQ

-160 VFTLFNINLPGQLDV
+160 DFTLFNINLPGQLDV

-228 LSAMGYP
+228 FSAIGYP

-259 AKAFYAATS
+259 AKAFYTATS

-288 NKCSF
+288 SKCSF

-332 STYQSQPQYS
+332 SNYQSQPQYS
-342 SNYQQSSYP
+342 SNSQSSYP

-356 NYQESSY
+356 NY
-363 PNQYSSNDQ
+363 Q

-394 NYQSQYATGNNYN
+394 QYQSQYATGNNYN

-418 NNDVGNFLQGLFGGS
+418 NSGFGNFLQGLFGGS

-448 LNPFGNLFPNL
+448 LNPFGNLFSNL
-459 FGIPFGNS
+459 FGSPFGNPFANA
-467 NRNIFGGFSLNP
+467 NRNT
-479 LGNFFPSLFGNPFQ
+479 FPSLFGNPFQ

-502 NYQQYPSNGYQSQ
+502 NYQPGYQSQYSSNYQQYPSNGYQSQ
-515 YSSNNQQSGS
+515 YSSNYQQYPS

-534 SQYAPANNLGS
+534 SQYAPANN
-545 LFQNLLGNIGNI
+545 
-557 FPGLFGGSNL
+557 
-567 FGGSFQDIFGSLLQG
+567 
-582 LMGSSYPSNYGSQ
+582 Y
-595 SSGYQGA
+595 
-602 SSNYGSQSSG
+602 
-612 YQGASSNYGSQYSGY
+612 
-627 QESSPSGYES
+627 
-637 QSSEYQ
+637 
-643 GSSSNYDSQS
+643 
-653 PGY
+653 

>member
-10 HRSGGRVEQVQIELK
+10 HRPGVRVEQVQIELK

-31 NVKTVSC
+31 NFKTVSC

-65 FPKCSSDQFLMNMM
+65 FPKCSSDQFIMNMM
-79 QCNRVIQSGYPYQSK
+79 QCNRDIQSGYPYQSK
-94 GQCMSNAD
+94 GQCMSNTD

-112 AICMSSNCPSILGG
+112 AMCMSSNCPSILGS
-126 ILGGMDQF
+126 ILGSMDQF

-143 VNSLEQ
+143 INSLEQ

-160 VFTLFNINLPGQLDV
+160 VFTLLNINLPGQLDV

-194 TIDQLLTDLICP
+194 TIDQLLADLICP

-228 LSAMGYP
+228 FSAIGYP

-259 AKAFYAATS
+259 AKAFYTATS

-288 NKCSF
+288 SKCSF

-332 STYQSQPQYS
+332 SNYQSQPQYS
-342 SNYQQSSYP
+342 SNS
-351 SQYSS
+351 
-356 NYQESSY
+356 
-363 PNQYSSNDQ
+363 

-394 NYQSQYATGNNYN
+394 QYATGNNYN
-407 DLENLLQGLLG
+407 DL
-418 NNDVGNFLQGLFGGS
+418 GNFLQGLFGGS
-433 NMFGNSFGGLFGNSF
+433 NMFGNSFGGLLGNSF

-459 FGIPFGNS
+459 FGSPFGNS

-479 LGNFFPSLFGNPFQ
+479 FGNFFPSLFGNPFQ

-502 NYQQYPSNGYQSQ
+502 NYQPGYQSQYSSNYQQYPSNGYQSQ
-515 YSSNNQQSGS
+515 YSSNNQQYPS

-534 SQYAPANNLGS
+534 SQYAPANNYNNLGS

-557 FPGLFGGSNL
+557 FPGPFGGSNL

-582 LMGSSYPSNYGSQ
+582 LMGSSYPSNYPSQ
-595 SSGYQGA
+595 SAGYQGA

-612 YQGASSNYGSQYSGY
+612 YEQSP
-627 QESSPSGYES
+627 PSGYES
-637 QSSEYQ
+637 QPSEYQ
-643 GSSSNYDSQS
+643 GTSSNYDSQS
-653 PGY
+653 PGYQQSSSNYESQSPGY

>member
-1 MVSTQSTWG
+1 MGDIDAVQELSKFISNLKQQISKM
-10 HRSGGRVEQVQIELK
+10 HVKAQVLC
-25 ERLFKM
+25 L
-31 NVKTVSC
+31 V
-38 VLALLF
+38 ALLF
-44 AAANARYIGTGAS
+44 AVSNARYIGPGAS
-57 GQCNEIQF
+57 GQCNGVQF
-65 FPKCSSDQFLMNMM
+65 FPKCSPDQFIMNMM
-79 QCNRVIQSGYPYQSK
+79 QCNRIIQSGYPYQSK

-102 QWISC
+102 RWISC
-107 MQSKL
+107 MQTTL
-112 AICMSSNCPSILGG
+112 ENCMSSNCPSMLDNM
-126 ILGGMDQF
+126 LGGMNF
-134 MPVFNSFQG
+134 MSVFDSFQG

-160 VFTLFNINLPGQLDV
+160 IFTLFNINLPGQLDV

-259 AKAFYAATS
+259 AKAFYTASS

-281 MGSNVLN
+281 MGTNVLN

-302 VGVPDALIAM
+302 VGVPGALIAM

-363 PNQYSSNDQ
+363 PSQYSSNDQ

-389 GGYQS
+389 NG
-394 NYQSQYATGNNYN
+394 YQSQY
-407 DLENLLQGLLG
+407 
-418 NNDVGNFLQGLFGGS
+418 S
-433 NMFGNSFGGLFGNSF
+433 
-448 LNPFGNLFPNL
+448 
-459 FGIPFGNS
+459 
-467 NRNIFGGFSLNP
+467 
-479 LGNFFPSLFGNPFQ
+479 
-493 NLFGGSYRS
+493 S

-534 SQYAPANNLGS
+534 SQYAPKKNLGS

-557 FPGLFGGSNL
+557 FPGLFGSSN
-567 FGGSFQDIFGSLLQG
+567 
-582 LMGSSYPSNYGSQ
+582 PSNYLSQ

>member
-10 HRSGGRVEQVQIELK
+10 HRPGVRVEQVQIELK

-31 NVKTVSC
+31 NFKAVTC

-44 AAANARYIGTGAS
+44 AAANARYIGAGAS

-126 ILGGMDQF
+126 ILSGMDQF
-134 MPVFNSFQG
+134 MPVFSSFQG

-160 VFTLFNINLPGQLDV
+160 IFTLFNINLPGQLDV

-281 MGSNVLN
+281 MGTNVLN

-342 SNYQQSSYP
+342 SNSQSSYPSQYSSNYQQSSYP

-356 NYQESSY
+356 NY
-363 PNQYSSNDQ
+363 
-372 QSSYPSQYSSND
+372 

-418 NNDVGNFLQGLFGGS
+418 DSGFGNFLQGLFGGS
-433 NMFGNSFGGLFGNSF
+433 NMFGNSFGGIFGNSF
-448 LNPFGNLFPNL
+448 LNPLGNLFSNL
-459 FGIPFGNS
+459 FGSPFGNPS
-467 NRNIFGGFSLNP
+467 GNANRNTFGGFSLNP
-479 LGNFFPSLFGNPFQ
+479 FGNFFPSLFGNPFQ

-502 NYQQYPSNGYQSQ
+502 NYQPGYQSQYSSNYQQYPSNGYQSQ
-515 YSSNNQQSGS
+515 YSSNNQQYPS

-534 SQYAPANNLGS
+534 SQNAPANNYNNLGS
-545 LFQNLLGNIGNI
+545 LFQNLFGNIGNI
-557 FPGLFGGSNL
+557 FPGLSEV
-567 FGGSFQDIFGSLLQG
+567 QI
-582 LMGSSYPSNYGSQ
+582 
-595 SSGYQGA
+595 
-602 SSNYGSQSSG
+602 
-612 YQGASSNYGSQYSGY
+612 YSVA
-627 QESSPSGYES
+627 
-637 QSSEYQ
+637 
-643 GSSSNYDSQS
+643 
-653 PGY
+653 

>member
-10 HRSGGRVEQVQIELK
+10 HRSGGRVEQVQIESK

-31 NVKTVSC
+31 NVKTVTC

-44 AAANARYIGTGAS
+44 AAANARYIGAGAS

-65 FPKCSSDQFLMNMM
+65 FPKCSSDQFIMNMM
-79 QCNRVIQSGYPYQSK
+79 QCNRDIQSGYPYQSK
-94 GQCMSNAD
+94 GQCMSNTD

-112 AICMSSNCPSILGG
+112 AMCMSSNCPSILGS
-126 ILGGMDQF
+126 ILGSMDQF

-143 VNSLEQ
+143 INSLEQ

-160 VFTLFNINLPGQLDV
+160 VFTLLNINLPGQLDL

-268 RSEWCSVQTSLYE
+268 RSEWCGVQTSLYE
-281 MGSNVLN
+281 MGTNVLN

-342 SNYQQSSYP
+342 SNSQSSYP

-356 NYQESSY
+356 
-363 PNQYSSNDQ
+363 SN
-372 QSSYPSQYSSND
+372 

-394 NYQSQYATGNNYN
+394 NYQSKYATGNNYN

-493 NLFGGSYRS
+493 NLFGGSYQSNYQPGYQSQYSS
-502 NYQQYPSNGYQSQ
+502 NYQQYPSNGYQQ
-515 YSSNNQQSGS
+515 F
-525 SGYQQSNYQ
+525 NYQ

-582 LMGSSYPSNYGSQ
+582 LMGSSYPSNYLSQ
-595 SSGYQGA
+595 SS
-602 SSNYGSQSSG
+602 
-612 YQGASSNYGSQYSGY
+612 
-627 QESSPSGYES
+627 
-637 QSSEYQ
+637 
-643 GSSSNYDSQS
+643 
-653 PGY
+653 

>member
-25 ERLFKM
+25 KRLFKM
-31 NVKTVSC
+31 NVKAVSC

-126 ILGGMDQF
+126 ILSGMDQF

-149 VYQTLDGVIDQ
+149 VYQTLDGVIEQ
-160 VFTLFNINLPGQLDV
+160 IFTLFNINLPGQLDV

-228 LSAMGYP
+228 FSAIGYP

-259 AKAFYAATS
+259 AKAFYTATS

-332 STYQSQPQYS
+332 SNYQSQPQYS
-342 SNYQQSSYP
+342 SNSQSSYP

-356 NYQESSY
+356 NY
-363 PNQYSSNDQ
+363 Q

-394 NYQSQYATGNNYN
+394 QYATGNNYN
-407 DLENLLQGLLG
+407 DL
-418 NNDVGNFLQGLFGGS
+418 GNFLQGLFGGS
-433 NMFGNSFGGLFGNSF
+433 NMFGNSFGGLLGNSF

-459 FGIPFGNS
+459 FGSPFGNS

-479 LGNFFPSLFGNPFQ
+479 FGNFFPSLFGNPFQ

-502 NYQQYPSNGYQSQ
+502 NYQPGYQSQ
-515 YSSNNQQSGS
+515 YSSNNQQYPS

-534 SQYAPANNLGS
+534 SQYAPANNYNNLGS
-545 LFQNLLGNIGNI
+545 LFQNLLGNIRNI

-567 FGGSFQDIFGSLLQG
+567 F
-582 LMGSSYPSNYGSQ
+582 
-595 SSGYQGA
+595 
-602 SSNYGSQSSG
+602 
-612 YQGASSNYGSQYSGY
+612 
-627 QESSPSGYES
+627 
-637 QSSEYQ
+637 
-643 GSSSNYDSQS
+643 
-653 PGY
+653 

>member
-25 ERLFKM
+25 KRLFKM
-31 NVKTVSC
+31 NVKAVSC

-112 AICMSSNCPSILGG
+112 VICMSSNCPSILGG

-228 LSAMGYP
+228 FSAIGYP

-246 DFTQYIVNNLLQH
+246 DFTQYIVNNLSQH
-259 AKAFYAATS
+259 AKAFYTATS

-342 SNYQQSSYP
+342 SNSQSSYP

-356 NYQESSY
+356 NS
-363 PNQYSSNDQ
+363 
-372 QSSYPSQYSSND
+372 QSSYPSQYSSNN

-394 NYQSQYATGNNYN
+394 NYQSQYAAGNNYN

-418 NNDVGNFLQGLFGGS
+418 NSGFGNILQGLFKGS
-433 NMFGNSFGGLFGNSF
+433 NMFGNSCRGSNLFGNSFGGLFGNSF
-448 LNPFGNLFPNL
+448 LNPFGNLFESPYGNL
-459 FGIPFGNS
+459 FGGLSLNPFGNS
-467 NRNIFGGFSLNP
+467 
-479 LGNFFPSLFGNPFQ
+479 FPNLFGNPFQ
-493 NLFGGSYRS
+493 NLFGGSYQS
-502 NYQQYPSNGYQSQ
+502 NYQPGYQSQ
-515 YSSNNQQSGS
+515 YSSNYQQYPS
-525 SGYQQSNYQ
+525 SAYQQSNYQ
-534 SQYAPANNLGS
+534 NQYAPANNYNNIGS
-545 LFQNLLGNIGNI
+545 LFQNLLGNIDFESI
-557 FPGLFGGSNL
+557 FQGLFGGSNMA
-567 FGGSFQDIFGSLLQG
+567 GGSFQDIFGSLLQSFMG
-582 LMGSSYPSNYGSQ
+582 GSYPSGYQGSSSNYGSQ
-595 SSGYQGA
+595 SSGNQGS

-612 YQGASSNYGSQYSGY
+612 YQGSSSSGY
-627 QESSPSGYES
+627 QS
-637 QSSEYQ
+637 QSS
-643 GSSSNYDSQS
+643 DSQS
-653 PGY
+653 SSSPNY